1 MKIVLTVLTI
11 IWMIVIFMF
20 SNSPAD
26 KSSDLS
32 NSLIKNTIVRIV
44 KIFNK
49 DVNEEDLIN
58 KMSTPVR
65 KLAHFTEYTILGIL
79 LFLTLKQYGI
89 NNKWI
94 AILGCM
100 IYASTDEIHQLFI
113 DGRGGNIIDVFIDT
127 LGSSFGVFI
136 TIMFNKIF
144 H

>member
-1 MKIVLTVLTI
+1 MKILLTILTI

-26 KSSDLS
+26 ESSTLS
-32 NSLIKNTIVRIV
+32 DGFIKNTIIKVV
-44 KIFNK
+44 KVFKK
-49 DVNEEDLIN
+49 DLNEEAFID
-58 KMSTPVR
+58 KVSTPVR
-65 KLAHFTEYTILGIL
+65 KLAHFTEYMILGIL
-79 LFLTLKQYGI
+79 MYLTFKQYGI

-94 AILGCM
+94 VILGCM

-113 DGRGGNIIDVFIDT
+113 EGRTARILDVFIDT

-136 TIMFNKIF
+136 TIMINKIF

>member
-1 MKIVLTVLTI
+1 MKIVLTILTI

-32 NSLIKNTIVRIV
+32 NSLIKNTIVKVV
-44 KIFNK
+44 KLFNK